1 MAPHSTATAHLHD
14 YEVSA
19 DLVWHETDLD
29 GSKHLSHESVS
40 SLFHTW
46 TTEDC
51 FLSLQ
56 SLQES
61 PATSSK
67 VVRQVLEGLDD
78 DLNHMTA
85 DILEL
90 PPLSQRGPKR
100 PLCTFM
106 NFRGTR
112 LDPSGTTSAT
122 RPEDDDDDD
131 DAGQGGLGLVDMASS
146 SCASLP
152 SLDDEEYLATSTT
165 TSYSATLDAAAS
177 ANADDIVNQTALV
190 FCDTKYEALKKTVS
204 LQVPQVPK
212 SQLEQDQQLSEFVAK
227 IQRLVAKVKEVQ
239 KEIQQEEEEQKRNN
253 KKQRLF

>member
-1 MAPHSTATAHLHD
+1 MAPHSTATAHILD
-14 YEVSA
+14 YDVSA

-61 PATSSK
+61 PATNSK

-78 DLNHMTA
+78 DLNRMAA
-85 DILEL
+85 DIVEL

-112 LDPSGTTSAT
+112 RDSALTTTAT
-122 RPEDDDDDD
+122 RTEDDDDDH
-131 DAGQGGLGLVDMASS
+131 GLGAVDMSS
-146 SCASLP
+146 SCVSLP
-152 SLDDEEYLATSTT
+152 SLHDEEYQTSSTG
-165 TSYSATLDAAAS
+165 SYMYSSTIVDDASATIEEDVEQ
-177 ANADDIVNQTALV
+177 IALG
-190 FCDTKYEALKKTVS
+190 FCDTKYAALKKSVS
-204 LQVPQVPK
+204 LQVPSIPK
-212 SQLEQDQQLSEFVAK
+212 SLQQDQQLNDYVTK
-227 IQRLVAKVKEVQ
+227 IQSLVEKVKQVQ
-239 KEIQQEEEEQKRNN
+239 KEIQQEEEEQQQRNNNN
-253 KKQRLF
+253 KKQRLV